1 MRDMMGRLK
10 LTVNERKTKLC
21 RVPAETFDFLGYT
34 FGRCYSKKTGR
45 AYIGSRPSK
54 TKIRKLCDSVSE
66 MTSQRTLNREPAEV
80 IQRLNRRLV
89 GWSGYFRLGPVSPAY
104 RAVVRHV
111 ADRLRRWLC
120 RKHKDRSLGFT
131 RFSNDRLEQLGLV
144 RLWRRTRDLPWA
156 KA

>member
-1 MRDMMGRLK
+1 MRR
-10 LTVNERKTKLC
+10 

-66 MTSQRTLNREPAEV
+66 MTSQRTLNREPEEV
-80 IQRLNRRLV
+80 IKRLNRRLV

-104 RAVVRHV
+104 RAV
-111 ADRLRRWLC
+111 D
-120 RKHKDRSLGFT
+120 
-131 RFSNDRLEQLGLV
+131 
-144 RLWRRTRDLPWA
+144 
-156 KA
+156 